1 MAEIGKQGVVDDR
14 LTRKTLALAGTT
26 LFGSMDAAT
35 LQHVAGIAEWRVVGA
50 GAFVFSKGDPGEHL
64 FVVNRGR
71 VKIVSGTPDGREIV
85 LNLLGSGAVFGE
97 MGFADGGARTADAVT
112 TEPCELLAL
121 SRKRLLP
128 LIVSHPELMLQMMAA
143 LCDRARWLAETY
155 EDSAFLDLST
165 RLAKRL
171 LFLSRAFGIDTPHG
185 RRLAVSLPHREL
197 AAHMNVTRESI
208 SRLVKELER
217 SGILEER
224 RGIMILK
231 DMPRLE
237 AMARGVA

>member
-1 MAEIGKQGVVDDR
+1 MGGEESGGYAFRGNVPERDGILGNLYMLDFMVKTGK
-14 LTRKTLALAGTT
+14 KP
-26 LFGSMDAAT
+26 S
-35 LQHVAGIAEWRVVGA
+35 
-50 GAFVFSKGDPGEHL
+50 
-64 FVVNRGR
+64 
-71 VKIVSGTPDGREIV
+71 
-85 LNLLGSGAVFGE
+85 
-97 MGFADGGARTADAVT
+97 
-112 TEPCELLAL
+112 ELLAL

-128 LIVSHPELMLQMMAA
+128 LIVSHPELVLQMMAA

-171 LFLSRAFGIDTPHG
+171 LFLSRTFGIDTPHG

-217 SGILEER
+217 DGLLEER
-224 RGIMILK
+224 RGIMVLK
-231 DMPRLE
+231 DLPRLE
-237 AMARGVA
+237 TMAQGSA